1 VLRQRLSFQ
10 RKMSYRPPHEQADHD
25 FCTRRSRHRLRTSPW
40 QHFLALDGVRPLPR
54 RGAVAARL
62 DLALSPDD
70 RQARPVDEAFGRS
83 QPPARGARP
92 CHQARYAGRCDF
104 HRRRGQPS
112 LTCAAASIRATP
124 TLVSRASATRP
135 ISATRRIWRWTR
147 RAASCVRLR

>member
-1 VLRQRLSFQ
+1 MVC
-10 RKMSYRPPHEQADHD
+10 A
-25 FCTRRSRHRLRTSPW
+25 
-40 QHFLALDGVRPLPR
+40 ALPR

-92 CHQARYAGRCDF
+92 CHQARHAGRCDF

-147 RAASCVRLR
+147 RAASCVRLRMTSANVHASRLGEALIQGDEQGFFADRAYDS